1 MTWRSVW
8 EGIASFFENVLFVPY
23 DAIRELE
30 LDSWWLA
37 NIFSW
42 IFMIIAAAAFVY
54 WLIQLKQFN
63 EPTEDTYTYNE
74 NP

>member
-54 WLIQLKQFN
+54 WLIQLKHYN